1 MNDLPIE
8 LLELCLPKI
17 DLKWAMQIGGRVCRR
32 WRSILLLGN
41 SPIEYT
47 HVLQGNERLQI
58 FNQKLTFFLAI
69 VAKRFN
75 FWSGNQHFASF
86 MEDLNVI
93 GAQGNRIRQLDLSYS
108 TIELNI
114 NYRGLFPEG
123 LCTLKL
129 DSIWYLSDL
138 SPLARCTKLQE
149 LSIRRTNV
157 TELGPILHLTSLR
170 KLDFSHSP
178 VLDSSSVTR
187 LVNLRELGMS
197 FTKASDGFDHIQNL
211 NQLENLSMVGCGFK
225 RLSALNS
232 APERPCALKL
242 LDLTFNEIEDLSF
255 LKIVGRQLIYLGL
268 GGNSQLRDVSMIG
281 RYCRKLT
288 TLILYGT
295 QVTRILDLVDCRCL
309 EILDLSGV
317 RSLTT
322 LEGISELQE
331 LRILDLSNC
340 CLQDLTELGALRAL
354 STLNL
359 ETMHAHYDLRELQGV
374 RLRQLSCSMPRA
386 MADLDVENLIL
397 NGRQVM
403 WKT

>member
-1 MNDLPIE
+1 MPRIN
-8 LLELCLPKI
+8 
-17 DLKWAMQIGGRVCRR
+17 LKWAMQVGGRVCRR
-32 WRSILLLGN
+32 WRSILLMGN

-47 HVLQGNERLQI
+47 HVLQGSERLQI
-58 FNQKLTFFLAI
+58 LNQKFTFLLAI

-86 MEDLNVI
+86 IIDLDT
-93 GAQGNRIRQLDLSYS
+93 QGSRIRQLDLSYS
-108 TIELNI
+108 TIDINV

-123 LCTLKL
+123 LCSLKL

-138 SPLARCTKLQE
+138 SPLAHCTKLQE
-149 LSIRRTNV
+149 LSIRQTNI
-157 TELGPILHLTSLR
+157 TDLGPILHLTTLR
-170 KLDFSHSP
+170 KIDFSHTP
-178 VLDSSSVTR
+178 VLDSSKVNR

-197 FTKASDGFDHIQNL
+197 FTKTSDGFKHIQNL
-211 NQLENLSMVGCGFK
+211 NQLENLSMLGCQLRGC
-225 RLSALNS
+225 RSLG
-232 APERPCALKL
+232 PERLCALKS

-255 LKIVGRQLIYLGL
+255 LEIMGKHLIYLGL

-281 RYCRKLT
+281 RYCRKLN

-295 QVTRILDLVDCRCL
+295 QVSRIGDLVDCRSL
-309 EILDLSGV
+309 EVLDLSGV
-317 RSLTT
+317 RGLST

-340 CLQDLTELGALRAL
+340 CLRELTELRALRAL
-354 STLNL
+354 TTLKL
-359 ETMHAHYDLRELQGV
+359 ETIHAQYDLQELQGV
-374 RLRQLSCSMPRA
+374 RLRHLSCSMPRA
-386 MADLDVENLIL
+386 MADLDVENLFL

>member
-1 MNDLPIE
+1 MPRIN
-8 LLELCLPKI
+8 
-17 DLKWAMQIGGRVCRR
+17 LKWAMQVGGRVCRR
-32 WRSILLLGN
+32 WRSILLMGN

-47 HVLQGNERLQI
+47 HVLQGSERLQI
-58 FNQKLTFFLAI
+58 LNQKFTFLLAI

-86 MEDLNVI
+86 REDLST
-93 GAQGNRIRQLDLSYS
+93 QGSRIRQLDLSYS
-108 TIELNI
+108 TIDINV

-123 LCTLKL
+123 LCSLKL

-138 SPLARCTKLQE
+138 SPLAHCTKLQE
-149 LSIRRTNV
+149 LSIRQTNI
-157 TELGPILHLTSLR
+157 TDLGPILHLTTLR
-170 KLDFSHSP
+170 KIDFSHTP
-178 VLDSSSVTR
+178 VLDSSKVNR

-197 FTKASDGFDHIQNL
+197 FTKTSDGFKHIQNL
-211 NQLENLSMVGCGFK
+211 NQLENLSMLGCQLRGC
-225 RLSALNS
+225 RSLG
-232 APERPCALKL
+232 PERLCALKS

-255 LKIVGRQLIYLGL
+255 LEIMGKHLIYLGL

-281 RYCRKLT
+281 RYCRKLN

-295 QVTRILDLVDCRCL
+295 QVSRIGDLVDCRSL
-309 EILDLSGV
+309 EVLDLSGV
-317 RSLTT
+317 RGLST

-340 CLQDLTELGALRAL
+340 CLRELTELRALRAL
-354 STLNL
+354 TTLKL
-359 ETMHAHYDLRELQGV
+359 ETIHAQYDLQELQGV
-374 RLRQLSCSMPRA
+374 RLRHLSCSMPRA
-386 MADLDVENLIL
+386 MADLDVENLFL

>member
-1 MNDLPIE
+1 MNDLPME

-17 DLKWAMQIGGRVCRR
+17 DLKWAMHVGGRVCRR

-47 HVLQGNERLQI
+47 HVLQGSERLQI
-58 FNQKLTFFLAI
+58 LNQKFTFFLAI
-69 VAKRFN
+69 EAKRFN
-75 FWSGNQHFASF
+75 FWSGNQPFPSF
-86 MEDLNVI
+86 MDDLNAI
-93 GAQGNRIRQLDLSYS
+93 GAQGNRIRQLNLSYS

-138 SPLARCTKLQE
+138 SPLARCTQLQE
-149 LSIRRTNV
+149 LSIRQTNV
-157 TELGPILHLTSLR
+157 TDLGPILHLTTLQ
-170 KLDFSHSP
+170 KLDFSHTP
-178 VLDSSSVTR
+178 VLDSSKVNR

-197 FTKASDGFDHIQNL
+197 FTKASDGLVHIQNL
-211 NQLENLSMVGCGFK
+211 NQLEILSLLGCGIQRLAPQ
-225 RLSALNS
+225 RLSALKS
-232 APERPCALKL
+232 

-255 LKIVGRQLIYLGL
+255 LEMMGRQLIYLGL

-281 RYCRKLT
+281 RYCGKLT

-295 QVTRILDLVDCRCL
+295 QVSRIRDLVDCRCL

-317 RSLTT
+317 RGLST

-340 CLQDLTELGALRAL
+340 CLQDLTELRALQAL
-354 STLNL
+354 STLKL
-359 ETMHAHYDLRELQGV
+359 ETMHAHYDLQELQGV
-374 RLRQLSCSMPRA
+374 RLRHLSCSMPRA
-386 MADLDVENLIL
+386 MADLDVENLFL

>member
-17 DLKWAMQIGGRVCRR
+17 DLKWAMQVGGRVCRR
-32 WRSILLLGN
+32 WRSILLLRN

-47 HVLQGNERLQI
+47 HVLQGSERLQI
-58 FNQKLTFFLAI
+58 LNQKFTFFLAI
-69 VAKRFN
+69 EAKRFN
-75 FWSGNQHFASF
+75 FWSGNQHFLSF

-93 GAQGNRIRQLDLSYS
+93 GAQGSRISQLDLSYS

-138 SPLARCTKLQE
+138 SPLACCTKLQE

-157 TELGPILHLTSLR
+157 TDLGPILHLTTLQ
-170 KLDFSHSP
+170 KLDFSHTP
-178 VLDSSSVTR
+178 VLDGSKVNR

-197 FTKASDGFDHIQNL
+197 FTKAGDGLDHIQNL
-211 NQLENLSMVGCGFK
+211 NQLEILSLLGCGIQRLAPQ
-225 RLSALNS
+225 RLSALKS
-232 APERPCALKL
+232 
-242 LDLTFNEIEDLSF
+242 LDLAFNEIEDLSF
-255 LKIVGRQLIYLGL
+255 LEMMGRQLIYLGL

-288 TLILYGT
+288 TLFLYGT
-295 QVTRILDLVDCRCL
+295 QVTRIGDLVDCRCL

-317 RSLTT
+317 RGLTT

-340 CLQDLTELGALRAL
+340 CLQDLTELRALQAL

>member
-1 MNDLPIE
+1 MNNLPSE
-8 LLELCLPKI
+8 LLELCMPRI
-17 DLKWAMQIGGRVCRR
+17 NLKWAMQVGGRVCRR
-32 WRSILLLGN
+32 WRSILLMGN

-47 HVLQGNERLQI
+47 HVLQGSERLQI
-58 FNQKLTFFLAI
+58 LNQKFTFLLAI

-86 MEDLNVI
+86 IIDL
-93 GAQGNRIRQLDLSYS
+93 GTQGSRIRQLDLSYS
-108 TIELNI
+108 TIDINV

-123 LCTLKL
+123 LCSLKL

-138 SPLARCTKLQE
+138 SPLAHCTKLQE
-149 LSIRRTNV
+149 LSIRQTNI
-157 TELGPILHLTSLR
+157 TDLGPILHLTTLR
-170 KLDFSHSP
+170 KIDFSHTP
-178 VLDSSSVTR
+178 VLDSSKVNR

-197 FTKASDGFDHIQNL
+197 FTKTSDGFKHIQNL
-211 NQLENLSMVGCGFK
+211 NQLENLSMLGCQLRGC
-225 RLSALNS
+225 RSLG
-232 APERPCALKL
+232 PERLCALKS

-255 LKIVGRQLIYLGL
+255 LEIMGKHLIYLGL

-281 RYCRKLT
+281 RYCRKLN

-295 QVTRILDLVDCRCL
+295 QVSRIGDLVDCRSL
-309 EILDLSGV
+309 EVLDLSGV
-317 RSLTT
+317 RGLST

-340 CLQDLTELGALRAL
+340 CLQDLTELRALQAL
-354 STLNL
+354 STLKL
-359 ETMHAHYDLRELQGV
+359 ETMHAHYDLQELQGV
-374 RLRQLSCSMPRA
+374 RLRHLSCSMPRA
-386 MADLDVENLIL
+386 MADLDVENLFL

>member
-1 MNDLPIE
+1 MNNLPSE
-8 LLELCLPKI
+8 LLELCMPRI
-17 DLKWAMQIGGRVCRR
+17 NLKWAMQVGGRVCRR
-32 WRSILLLGN
+32 WRSILLMGN

-47 HVLQGNERLQI
+47 HVLQGSERLQI
-58 FNQKLTFFLAI
+58 LNQKFTFLLAI

-86 MEDLNVI
+86 IIDL
-93 GAQGNRIRQLDLSYS
+93 GTQGSRIRQLDLSYS
-108 TIELNI
+108 TIDINV

-123 LCTLKL
+123 LCSLKL

-138 SPLARCTKLQE
+138 SPLAHCTKLQE
-149 LSIRRTNV
+149 LSIRQTNI
-157 TELGPILHLTSLR
+157 TDLGPILHLTTLR
-170 KLDFSHSP
+170 KIDFSHTP
-178 VLDSSSVTR
+178 VLDSSKVNR

-197 FTKASDGFDHIQNL
+197 FTKTSDGFKHIQNL
-211 NQLENLSMVGCGFK
+211 NQLENLSMLGCQLRGC
-225 RLSALNS
+225 RSLG
-232 APERPCALKL
+232 PERLCALKS

-255 LKIVGRQLIYLGL
+255 LEIMGKHLIYLGL

-281 RYCRKLT
+281 RYCRKLN

-295 QVTRILDLVDCRCL
+295 QVSRIGDLVDCRSL
-309 EILDLSGV
+309 EVLDLSGV
-317 RSLTT
+317 RGLST

-340 CLQDLTELGALRAL
+340 CLRELTELRALRAL
-354 STLNL
+354 TTLKL
-359 ETMHAHYDLRELQGV
+359 ETIHAQYDLQELQGV
-374 RLRQLSCSMPRA
+374 RLRHLSCSMPRA
-386 MADLDVENLIL
+386 MADLDVENLFL